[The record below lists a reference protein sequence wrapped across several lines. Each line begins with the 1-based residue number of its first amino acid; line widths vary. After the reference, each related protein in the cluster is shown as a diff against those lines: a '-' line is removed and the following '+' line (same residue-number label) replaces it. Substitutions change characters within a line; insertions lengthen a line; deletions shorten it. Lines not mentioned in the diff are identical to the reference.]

1 MKISLI
7 FAFTFIV
14 ISNCQVTRSLSQ
26 PDREIQ
32 LESIT
37 VEENASEEEITYMEP
52 IPENVWEY
60 MIPTSS
66 FNKNVIIDEQTLIFL
81 TNHINDLD
89 KFTSYLNKSYSF
101 LYYVIRE
108 FAAADLPAEL
118 AVIPVIESQ

>member
-14 ISNCQVTRSLSQ
+14 ISNCQVTSSLSQ

-37 VEENASEEEITYMEP
+37 VEENASEEEITYIEP

-60 MIPTSS
+60 MITKSS
-66 FNKNVIIDEQTLIFL
+66 LNKNVIIDEQTLIFM
-81 TNHINDLD
+81 
-89 KFTSYLNKSYSF
+89 
-101 LYYVIRE
+101 
-108 FAAADLPAEL
+108 
-118 AVIPVIESQ
+118 